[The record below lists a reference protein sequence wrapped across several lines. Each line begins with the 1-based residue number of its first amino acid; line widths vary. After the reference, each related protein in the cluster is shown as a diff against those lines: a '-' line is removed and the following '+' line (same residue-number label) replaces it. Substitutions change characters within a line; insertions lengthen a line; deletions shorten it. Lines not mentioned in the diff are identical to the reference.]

1 MGHSHK
7 TTHSEKVK
15 KKNNFLKKNFLINQW
30 STIILFTTKFQLN
43 TKNNKLMNV
52 SSREFKRVV
61 QLANGDQEKNLPCQI
76 LLYLAKS
83 STGETIVG
91 AEIAKQ
97 LRVFGTDEREK

>member
-1 MGHSHK
+1 MGFTQNYSQRE
-7 TTHSEKVK
+7 SK
-15 KKNNFLKKNFLINQW
+15 KKKFLKNFLINQW
-30 STIILFTTKFQLN
+30 STIILSTTKFQLN

-52 SSREFKRVV
+52 SSRELKRVV
-61 QLANGDQEKNLPCQI
+61 QLPNGDLEKNLACQI
-76 LLYLAKS
+76 LLYPAKS

>member
-1 MGHSHK
+1 MGIHTKLLTARKS
-7 TTHSEKVK
+7 K
-15 KKNNFLKKNFLINQW
+15 KKKNFLINQW